1 MPYLQLRT
9 FKMYYEVY
17 GKGFPLIL
25 VHGLGG
31 DCRNWEFQVD
41 EFAKRYR
48 VFIPDLRGHG
58 RSEAPKSGYSLNSF
72 MEDIVQLLKEHSI
85 TKCHYV
91 GLSMGGMI
99 GQLLAIK
106 HGELLESL
114 TLVDT
119 SPTPGLLNRSG
130 YEDALKMFEQSA
142 KIAEKQGRKPLADVT
157 IKMMFS
163 ADFIE
168 SKPEIVEKVKKL
180 IIEGP
185 TAGYVNAIRNIILTD
200 LDLYPHLY
208 KIEAPTLII
217 VGSKDVLTPV
227 EMSKRIHEAIKGSEM
242 VVIENSGHVSNIEKY
257 EEFNK
262 ILKNFLK
269 KIDAKRYNAPAVA
282 RRYL

>member
-1 MPYLQLRT
+1 ML
-9 FKMYYEVY
+9 F
-17 GKGFPLIL
+17 

-31 DCRNWEFQVD
+31 DCRNWEFQVE
-41 EFAKRYR
+41 EFAEKYR
-48 VFIPDLRGHG
+48 LFIPDLRGHG
-58 RSEAPKSGYSLNSF
+58 KSEAPKSGYSLNSF
-72 MEDIVQLLKEHSI
+72 VDDIVQFLKEHGLS
-85 TKCHYV
+85 KCHYV

-106 HGELLESL
+106 HGEMLESL

-119 SPTPGLLNRSG
+119 APTPGLLNRAG

-163 ADFIE
+163 AEFIE
-168 SKPEIVEKVKKL
+168 NNPQVVKKVKKL

-185 TAGYVNAIRNIILTD
+185 HEGYVNAIRNIVLTD

-208 KIEAPTLII
+208 KIETPTLIV
-217 VGSKDVLTPV
+217 VGSKDVITPPA
-227 EMSKRIHEAIKGSEM
+227 MSQKIHEAIKGSEM
-242 VVIENSGHVSNIEKY
+242 VVIEGSGHVSNIEKY
-257 EEFNK
+257 EKFNL
-262 ILKNFLK
+262 ILKNFLR
-269 KIDAKRYNAPAVA
+269 KIDTKRYCAPIVA